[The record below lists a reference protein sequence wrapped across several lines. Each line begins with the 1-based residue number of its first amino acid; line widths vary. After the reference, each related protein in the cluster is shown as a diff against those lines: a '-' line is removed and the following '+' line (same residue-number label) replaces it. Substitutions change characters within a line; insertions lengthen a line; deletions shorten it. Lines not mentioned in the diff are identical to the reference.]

1 MEWLKDRERDVHSR
15 SFIYKL
21 LILTTVGSELL
32 FPIGIIQF
40 GNGAKKNRD
49 KNWLDNMKK
58 KLRERRNKVKKNV

>member
-32 FPIGIIQF
+32 LFPIGIIQF

-49 KNWLDNMKK
+49 KN
-58 KLRERRNKVKKNV
+58 